1 MVTFTKA
8 FLVSCFLML
17 MPVSTQLHAQTIE
30 KKALS
35 MELAKKIAARAET
48 EAKKNNWTMVIAVVD
63 DGGNLVYLERMDGT
77 QIGSIEVAIAKAKS
91 ANNYKRPTKA
101 FEDALVGGRMA
112 VLKLPGAMP
121 LEGGIPI
128 MIEGKVVGAIGVS
141 GGMSSQDGE
150 VAKAGI
156 EAMDK

>member
-1 MVTFTKA
+1 M
-8 FLVSCFLML
+8 
-17 MPVSTQLHAQTIE
+17 QLHAQTIE

-35 MELAKKIAARAET
+35 LELAKKISTRAEA
-48 EAKKNNWTMVIAVVD
+48 EAKKNNWTMVVAVVD
-63 DGGNLVYLERMDGT
+63 DGGNLIYLERMDGT
-77 QIGSIEVAIAKAKS
+77 QIGSIEVAMEKARS
-91 ANNYKRPTKA
+91 ANNFKRPTKA
-101 FEDALVGGRMA
+101 FEDALAGGRMA

-141 GGMSSQDGE
+141 GGTSSQDGE

-156 EAMDK
+156 EAMNK

>member
-1 MVTFTKA
+1 MV
-8 FLVSCFLML
+8 V
-17 MPVSTQLHAQTIE
+17 
-30 KKALS
+30 
-35 MELAKKIAARAET
+35 
-48 EAKKNNWTMVIAVVD
+48 AVVD
-63 DGGNLVYLERMDGT
+63 DGGNLIYLERMDGT
-77 QIGSIEVAIAKAKS
+77 QIGSIEVAVAKAQS

-101 FEDALVGGRMA
+101 FEDALAGGRMA

-141 GGMSSQDGE
+141 GGTSPQDGE

-156 EAMDK
+156 EVMDK

>member
-1 MVTFTKA
+1 
-8 FLVSCFLML
+8 
-17 MPVSTQLHAQTIE
+17 
-30 KKALS
+30 
-35 MELAKKIAARAET
+35 
-48 EAKKNNWTMVIAVVD
+48 
-63 DGGNLVYLERMDGT
+63 
-77 QIGSIEVAIAKAKS
+77 
-91 ANNYKRPTKA
+91 
-101 FEDALVGGRMA
+101 MA

-121 LEGGIPI
+121 VEGGIPI

>member
-1 MVTFTKA
+1 MVTFAKA
-8 FLVSCFLML
+8 FLISCFLML
-17 MPVSTQLHAQTIE
+17 TPVSMQLQAQTID

-35 MELAKKIAARAET
+35 LELAKKIATRAEA
-48 EAKKNNWTMVIAVVD
+48 EAKKNNWTMVVAVVD
-63 DGGNLVYLERMDGT
+63 DGGNLIYLERMDGT
-77 QIGSIEVAIAKAKS
+77 QIGSIEVAVAKARS
-91 ANNYKRPTKA
+91 ANNFKRPTKA
-101 FEDALVGGRMA
+101 FEDALAGGRMA
-112 VLKLPGAMP
+112 VLKLHGAMP

>member
-17 MPVSTQLHAQTIE
+17 MPVSMQLHAQTIE

-35 MELAKKIAARAET
+35 LELAKKISTRAEA
-48 EAKKNNWTMVIAVVD
+48 EAKKNNWTMVVAVVD
-63 DGGNLVYLERMDGT
+63 DGGNLIYLERMDGT
-77 QIGSIEVAIAKAKS
+77 QIGSIEVAIAKARS
-91 ANNYKRPTKA
+91 ANNFKRPTKA
-101 FEDALVGGRMA
+101 FEDALAGGRMA

-141 GGMSSQDGE
+141 GGTSSQDGE

-156 EAMDK
+156 EAMNK

>member
-1 MVTFTKA
+1 
-8 FLVSCFLML
+8 ML

-35 MELAKKIAARAET
+35 MELAKKIAARAEA
-48 EAKKNNWTMVIAVVD
+48 ESKKNNWTMVIAVVD

-112 VLKLPGAMP
+112 ILKLPGAMP
-121 LEGGIPI
+121 VEGGIPI

-141 GGMSSQDGE
+141 GGLSSQDGE

>member
-1 MVTFTKA
+1 MFTFTKA
-8 FLVSCFLML
+8 FLISCFLML
-17 MPVSTQLHAQTIE
+17 IPVSMQLHAQTIE

-35 MELAKKIAARAET
+35 LELAKKIAARAEA

-77 QIGSIEVAIAKAKS
+77 QIGSVEVAIAKAQS

-128 MIEGKVVGAIGVS
+128 MIEGKIVGAIGVS

-156 EAMDK
+156 DGMEK